1 LALSRSV
8 YPVAGTPLRRLLHI
22 SQDTTAFPWAK
33 RTPVLGLQ
41 SMPAVALALVVGKL
55 SGHASAGAIAAGAA
69 FTIGFALF
77 HEALASTLL
86 SMTIVTLGLASGTLA
101 GSLGAEVPALVLLL
115 ALIASVNYGL
125 LAELGPT
132 SSWIGQQCAV
142 FVVIASYFPLG
153 VHYAVGRAEMVLAGG
168 ALQMLF
174 YTAFH
179 LHRLHPRA
187 IAARPPVI
195 PRLRKRALKMLQ
207 LIRDDLYWRSPMS
220 SYIFR
225 LLLAVGFSTAIYQ
238 RFHIRNGYW
247 APMTA
252 ILVLKP
258 QWSSTLSRGIA
269 RLSGTLLGAGVA
281 LMLALWAPPFVWL
294 TFALCLIAA
303 WGCYATQ
310 AVNYALFSF
319 SITLYIVFLFRF
331 GGFSDR
337 SAAHLRLLN
346 TAIGGGIALA
356 IDLVW
361 RLLHPGTQQQAQPA
375 PANIRV
381 AE

>member
-1 LALSRSV
+1 
-8 YPVAGTPLRRLLHI
+8 
-22 SQDTTAFPWAK
+22 
-33 RTPVLGLQ
+33 LQ
-41 SMPAVALALVVGKL
+41 SVIAVAVALVVGKL

-86 SMTIVTLGLASGTLA
+86 SMAVLTLGIASGTLA
-101 GSLGAEVPALVLLL
+101 GSLGAEIPALVLAL
-115 ALIASVNYGL
+115 AILAAFNYGL
-125 LAELGPT
+125 LAELGTT
-132 SSWIGQQCAV
+132 SNWIGQQCAV

-153 VHYAVGRAEMVLAGG
+153 VHYAVGRTEMVLAGG
-168 ALQMLF
+168 GLQMLS

-179 LHRLHPRA
+179 VHRLHPRA
-187 IAARPPVI
+187 LAARPPVL
-195 PRLRKRALKMLQ
+195 PLLRARALRILKQ
-207 LIRDDLYWRSPMS
+207 VRADLTWGSSMV
-220 SYIFR
+220 SYILR
-225 LLLAVGFSTAIYQ
+225 LVLAVGLSSAIYQ
-238 RFHIRNGYW
+238 AFHIRNGYW

-252 ILVLKP
+252 LLVLKP
-258 QWSSTLSRGIA
+258 QWSNTLSRGIA
-269 RLSGTLLGAGVA
+269 RLAGTLLGAGVA
-281 LMLALWAPPFVWL
+281 LMFAVWVPLPAWL
-294 TFALCLIAA
+294 TFVLCVAAA

-356 IDLVW
+356 IDLLW
-361 RLLHPGTQQQAQPA
+361 KLLA
-375 PANIRV
+375 PRSFEANIEEAHADVRTI
-381 AE
+381 E

>member
-1 LALSRSV
+1 MNCRVTCESRSH
-8 YPVAGTPLRRLLHI
+8 TLRRLLHI
-22 SQDTTAFPWAK
+22 SLDTTAFPWAK
-33 RTPVLGLQ
+33 RTPIRGLQ
-41 SMPAVALALVVGKL
+41 SVIAVAVALVAGKL

-86 SMTIVTLGLASGTLA
+86 SMAIVTLGLASGTLA
-101 GSLGAEVPALVLLL
+101 GSLGAGIPALVLIL
-115 ALIASVNYGL
+115 AIIASINYGL
-125 LAELGPT
+125 LADLGTT

-153 VHYAVGRAEMVLAGG
+153 VHYAVGRTEMVLAGG
-168 ALQMLF
+168 GLQMLF

-187 IAARPPVI
+187 ISARPAVLPL
-195 PRLRKRALKMLQ
+195 LRARALRILKQ
-207 LIRDDLYWRSPMS
+207 VRQDLTWGSSMV
-220 SYIFR
+220 SYILR
-225 LLLAVGFSTAIYQ
+225 LVLAVGLSSAIYQ
-238 RFHIRNGYW
+238 TFHIRNGYW

-252 ILVLKP
+252 LLVLKP
-258 QWSSTLSRGIA
+258 QWSNTLSRGIA

-281 LMLALWAPPFVWL
+281 LIFALWVPLPAWF
-294 TFALCLIAA
+294 TFTLCVIAA

-337 SAAHLRLLN
+337 SAAHLRLVN

-356 IDLVW
+356 IDLLW
-361 RLLHPGTQQQAQPA
+361 RLLGHGTELEVQPA
-375 PANIRV
+375 QADIHGGQ
-381 AE
+381 

>member
-1 LALSRSV
+1 MNCRVTCESRSH
-8 YPVAGTPLRRLLHI
+8 TLRRLLHI
-22 SQDTTAFPWAK
+22 SLDTTAFPWAK
-33 RTPVLGLQ
+33 RTPIRGLQ
-41 SMPAVALALVVGKL
+41 SVIAVAVALVAGKL

-86 SMTIVTLGLASGTLA
+86 SMAIVTLGLASGTLA
-101 GSLGAEVPALVLLL
+101 GSLGAGIPALVLIL
-115 ALIASVNYGL
+115 AIIASINYGL
-125 LAELGPT
+125 LADLGTT

-153 VHYAVGRAEMVLAGG
+153 VHYAVGRTEMVLAGG
-168 ALQMLF
+168 GLQMLF

-187 IAARPPVI
+187 ISARPPVL
-195 PRLRKRALKMLQ
+195 PLLRARALRILKQ
-207 LIRDDLYWRSPMS
+207 VRQDLTWGSSMV
-220 SYIFR
+220 SYILR
-225 LLLAVGFSTAIYQ
+225 LVLAVGLSSAIYQ
-238 RFHIRNGYW
+238 TFHIRNGYW

-252 ILVLKP
+252 LLVLKP
-258 QWSSTLSRGIA
+258 QWSNKLSRGIA

-281 LMLALWAPPFVWL
+281 LIFALWVPLPAWF
-294 TFALCLIAA
+294 TFTLCVIAA

-337 SAAHLRLLN
+337 SAAHLRLVN

-356 IDLVW
+356 IDLLW
-361 RLLHPGTQQQAQPA
+361 RLLGHGTELEVQPA
-375 PANIRV
+375 QADIHGGQ
-381 AE
+381 

>member
-1 LALSRSV
+1 
-8 YPVAGTPLRRLLHI
+8 LRRLLHI

-41 SMPAVALALVVGKL
+41 SVPAVAFALIVGKL

-86 SMTIVTLGLASGTLA
+86 SMAIVTLGLASGTLA
-101 GSLGAEVPALVLLL
+101 GSLGAEVPALVLIL
-115 ALIASVNYGL
+115 ALIAAVNYGL

-142 FVVIASYFPLG
+142 FVVIASYFPFG
-153 VHYAVGRAEMVLAGG
+153 VHYALGRAEMVLAGG
-168 ALQMLF
+168 ALQMLV

-187 IAARPPVI
+187 IASRPPVI
-195 PRLRKRALKMLQ
+195 PRLRQRALQ
-207 LIRDDLYWRSPMS
+207 IVDRVRRDLYWRSPMAT
-220 SYIFR
+220 YILR
-225 LLLAVGFSTAIYQ
+225 LLLAVGASTAIYQ
-238 RFHIRNGYW
+238 WFHIRNGYW

-258 QWSSTLSRGIA
+258 QWSNTLSRGIA
-269 RLSGTLLGAGVA
+269 RLFGTLLGAGVA
-281 LMLALWAPPFVWL
+281 LMFALWVPLPAWL
-294 TFALCLIAA
+294 TFTLCVAAA

-346 TAIGGGIALA
+346 TALGGGIALA
-356 IDLVW
+356 IDFVW
-361 RLLHPGTQQQAQPA
+361 RLLHLSPPHQARLAQ
-375 PANIRV
+375 
-381 AE
+381 AETHGAQ

>member
-1 LALSRSV
+1 MRN
-8 YPVAGTPLRRLLHI
+8 LLHI
-22 SQDTTAFPWAK
+22 SLDTTAFPWAK
-33 RTPVLGLQ
+33 RTPIRGLQ
-41 SMPAVALALVVGKL
+41 SVIAVAVALIAGKL

-86 SMTIVTLGLASGTLA
+86 SMAILTLGLASGTLA
-101 GSLGAEVPALVLLL
+101 GSLGAEIPAVVLIL
-115 ALIASVNYGL
+115 AIIAAINYGL
-125 LAELGPT
+125 LADLGST

-153 VHYAVGRAEMVLAGG
+153 VHYAVGRTEMVLAGG

-187 IAARPPVI
+187 VAARPPVL
-195 PRLRKRALKMLQ
+195 PRLRARALRILRQ
-207 LIRDDLYWRSPMS
+207 VRRDLAWSSSMV
-220 SYIFR
+220 SYILR
-225 LLLAVGFSTAIYQ
+225 LVLAVGLSSAIYQ
-238 RFHIRNGYW
+238 TFHIRNGYW

-252 ILVLKP
+252 LLVLKP
-258 QWSSTLSRGIA
+258 QWSNTLSRGIA
-269 RLSGTLLGAGVA
+269 RLFGTLLGAGVA
-281 LMLALWAPPFVWL
+281 LMFALWVPLPAWL
-294 TFALCLIAA
+294 TFTLCVIAA

-337 SAAHLRLLN
+337 SAAHLRLVN

-356 IDLVW
+356 IDLLW
-361 RLLHPGTQQQAQPA
+361 KLLAPRVPPELPA
-375 PANIRV
+375 MDATHSS
-381 AE
+381 A

>member
-1 LALSRSV
+1 MRN
-8 YPVAGTPLRRLLHI
+8 LLDI
-22 SQDTTAFPWAK
+22 SQDTTAFPWAR
-33 RTPVLGLQ
+33 RTPIRGLQ
-41 SMPAVALALVVGKL
+41 SVVAVATALIVGKL

-86 SMTIVTLGLASGTLA
+86 SMAIVTLGLASGTLA
-101 GSLGAEVPALVLLL
+101 GSLGAEVPVLVLLL

-153 VHYAVGRAEMVLAGG
+153 VHYAVGRAEMVLLGG

-174 YTAFH
+174 YALFH
-179 LHRLHPRA
+179 IHHLHPRMR
-187 IAARPPVI
+187 AARQPVL
-195 PRLRKRALKMLQ
+195 PRARARALQILQ
-207 LIRDDLYWRSPMS
+207 LIRADLTWRSPMA
-220 SYIFR
+220 SYIVR
-225 LLLAVGFSTAIYQ
+225 LIFAVGLSTAIYQ

-258 QWSSTLSRGIA
+258 QWSNTLSRGIA

-281 LMLALWAPPFVWL
+281 LVLAVWAPLPLWL
-294 TFALCLIAA
+294 TFTLCVTAA

-346 TAIGGGIALA
+346 TAVGGGIALA
-356 IDLVW
+356 IDFLW
-361 RLLHPGTQQQAQPA
+361 KLLSPRLPTQSQPSDPAREVQA
-375 PANIRV
+375 PA
-381 AE
+381 A

>member
-1 LALSRSV
+1 MNCTVTCGSRSH
-8 YPVAGTPLRRLLHI
+8 TLRRLLHI
-22 SQDTTAFPWAK
+22 SLDTTAFPWAK
-33 RTPVLGLQ
+33 RTPAAGLQ
-41 SMPAVALALVVGKL
+41 SVIAVAVALIVGKV

-86 SMTIVTLGLASGTLA
+86 SMGIVTLGLASGTLA
-101 GSLGAEVPALVLLL
+101 GSLGAGIPALVLIL
-115 ALIASVNYGL
+115 AIVASINYGL
-125 LAELGPT
+125 LADLGTT

-153 VHYAVGRAEMVLAGG
+153 VHYAVGRTEMVLAGG
-168 ALQMLF
+168 ALQMLS

-187 IAARPPVI
+187 LAARPPVV
-195 PRLRKRALKMLQ
+195 PLLRTRALRILKQM
-207 LIRDDLYWRSPMS
+207 RKDLAWGSSMV
-220 SYIFR
+220 SYILR
-225 LLLAVGFSTAIYQ
+225 LVLAVGLSSAIYQ
-238 RFHIRNGYW
+238 TFHIRNGYW

-252 ILVLKP
+252 LLVLKP
-258 QWSSTLSRGIA
+258 QWSNTLSRGIA
-269 RLSGTLLGAGVA
+269 RLFGTLLGAGVA
-281 LMLALWAPPFVWL
+281 LMFALWVPLPAWL
-294 TFALCLIAA
+294 TFTLCVAAA

-319 SITLYIVFLFRF
+319 AITIYIVFLFRF

-337 SAAHLRLLN
+337 SAAHLRLVN

-356 IDLVW
+356 IDFLW
-361 RLLHPGTQQQAQPA
+361 RLLNLHPQHETQTALADIHGGQ
-375 PANIRV
+375 
-381 AE
+381 

>member
-1 LALSRSV
+1 VQSH
-8 YPVAGTPLRRLLHI
+8 TLRRLLHI
-22 SQDTTAFPWAK
+22 SHDTTAFPWAK
-33 RTPVLGLQ
+33 RTPIRGLQ
-41 SMPAVALALVVGKL
+41 SVIAVAVALIAGKL

-86 SMTIVTLGLASGTLA
+86 SMTVLTLGIASGTLA
-101 GSLGAEVPALVLLL
+101 GSLGAEKPALVLAL
-115 ALIASVNYGL
+115 AILAAINYGL
-125 LAELGPT
+125 LGEIGST

-153 VHYAVGRAEMVLAGG
+153 VHYAVGRTEMVLAGG
-168 ALQMLF
+168 ALQMLS

-179 LHRLHPRA
+179 LHPRA
-187 IAARPPVI
+187 LGARPPVL
-195 PRLRKRALKMLQ
+195 PLLRARALRILKQ
-207 LIRDDLYWRSPMS
+207 VRKDLAWGSSMV
-220 SYIFR
+220 SYILR
-225 LLLAVGFSTAIYQ
+225 LVLAVGLSSAIYQ
-238 RFHIRNGYW
+238 AFHIRNGYW

-252 ILVLKP
+252 LLVLKP
-258 QWSSTLSRGIA
+258 QWFNTLSRGIA

-281 LMLALWAPPFVWL
+281 LMFALWVPLPAWL
-294 TFALCLIAA
+294 TFTITVVAA

-319 SITLYIVFLFRF
+319 AITIYIVFLFRF

-337 SAAHLRLLN
+337 SAAHLRLVN

-356 IDLVW
+356 IDLLW
-361 RLLHPGTQQQAQPA
+361 KLLAPPVPPELPGMTSNDLQAQP
-375 PANIRV
+375 NSV
-381 AE
+381 Q

>member
-1 LALSRSV
+1 MRNFLD
-8 YPVAGTPLRRLLHI
+8 I
-22 SQDTTAFPWAK
+22 SQDTTAFPWSR
-33 RTPVLGLQ
+33 RTPIRGLQ
-41 SMPAVALALVVGKL
+41 SVIAVALALIVGRL
-55 SGHASAGAIAAGAA
+55 TGHASAGAIAAGAA

-142 FVVIASYFPLG
+142 FVVIASYFPRG
-153 VHYAVGRAEMVLAGG
+153 VHYAVGRAEMVLTGG
-168 ALQMLF
+168 ALQMLL

-187 IAARPPVI
+187 IATRVPII
-195 PRLRKRALKMLQ
+195 PALRQRALQLLQ
-207 LIRDDLYWRSPMS
+207 LIRSDFYWGSAMV
-220 SYIFR
+220 SYILR
-225 LLLAVGFSTAIYQ
+225 LLLAVGISSAIYQ
-238 RFHIRNGYW
+238 WFHIRNGYW

-269 RLSGTLLGAGVA
+269 RLFGTLLGAGVA
-281 LMLALWAPPFVWL
+281 LMFALWVPLPLWL
-294 TFALCLIAA
+294 TFTLCVIAA

-346 TAIGGGIALA
+346 TALGGGIALA
-356 IDLVW
+356 IDFAW
-361 RLLHPGTQQQAQPA
+361 KLLHPRSLREPQPV
-375 PANIRV
+375 R
-381 AE
+381 

>member
-1 LALSRSV
+1 MNCRVTCESRSH
-8 YPVAGTPLRRLLHI
+8 TLRRLLHI
-22 SQDTTAFPWAK
+22 SLDTTAFPWAK
-33 RTPVLGLQ
+33 RTPIRGLQ
-41 SMPAVALALVVGKL
+41 SVIAVAVALVAGKL

-86 SMTIVTLGLASGTLA
+86 SMAIVTLGLASGTLA
-101 GSLGAEVPALVLLL
+101 GSLGAGIPALVLIL
-115 ALIASVNYGL
+115 AIIASINYGL
-125 LAELGPT
+125 LADLGTT

-153 VHYAVGRAEMVLAGG
+153 VHYAVGRTEMVLAGG
-168 ALQMLF
+168 GLQMLF

-187 IAARPPVI
+187 ISARPAVLPL
-195 PRLRKRALKMLQ
+195 LRARALRILKQ
-207 LIRDDLYWRSPMS
+207 VRQDLTWGSSMV
-220 SYIFR
+220 SYILR
-225 LLLAVGFSTAIYQ
+225 LVLAVGLSSAIYQ
-238 RFHIRNGYW
+238 TFHIRNGYW

-252 ILVLKP
+252 LLVLKP
-258 QWSSTLSRGIA
+258 QWSNTLSRGIA
-269 RLSGTLLGAGVA
+269 RLFGTLLGAGVA
-281 LMLALWAPPFVWL
+281 LMFALWVPLPAWF
-294 TFALCLIAA
+294 TFTLCVIAA

-337 SAAHLRLLN
+337 SAAHLRLVN

-356 IDLVW
+356 IDLLW
-361 RLLHPGTQQQAQPA
+361 RLLGHGTELEVQPA
-375 PANIRV
+375 QADIHGGQ
-381 AE
+381 

>member
-1 LALSRSV
+1 MNCRVTCESRSH
-8 YPVAGTPLRRLLHI
+8 TLRRLLHI
-22 SQDTTAFPWAK
+22 SLDTTAFPWAK
-33 RTPVLGLQ
+33 RTPIRGLQ
-41 SMPAVALALVVGKL
+41 SVIAVAVALVAGKL

-86 SMTIVTLGLASGTLA
+86 SMAIVTLGLASGTLA
-101 GSLGAEVPALVLLL
+101 GSLGAGIPALVLIL
-115 ALIASVNYGL
+115 AIIASINYGL
-125 LAELGPT
+125 LADLGTT

-153 VHYAVGRAEMVLAGG
+153 VHYAVGRTEMVLAGG
-168 ALQMLF
+168 GLQMLF

-187 IAARPPVI
+187 ISARPPVL
-195 PRLRKRALKMLQ
+195 PLLRARALRILKQ
-207 LIRDDLYWRSPMS
+207 VRQDLTWGSSMV
-220 SYIFR
+220 SYILR
-225 LLLAVGFSTAIYQ
+225 LVLAVGLSSAIYQ
-238 RFHIRNGYW
+238 TFHIRNGYW

-252 ILVLKP
+252 LLVLKP
-258 QWSSTLSRGIA
+258 QWSNTLSRGIA

-281 LMLALWAPPFVWL
+281 LIFALWVPLPAWF
-294 TFALCLIAA
+294 TFTLCVIAA

-337 SAAHLRLLN
+337 SAAHLRLVN

-356 IDLVW
+356 IDLLW
-361 RLLHPGTQQQAQPA
+361 RLLGHGTELEVQPA
-375 PANIRV
+375 QADIHGGQ
-381 AE
+381 

>member
-1 LALSRSV
+1 
-8 YPVAGTPLRRLLHI
+8 LRRLLHI
-22 SQDTTAFPWAK
+22 SLDTTAFPWAK
-33 RTPVLGLQ
+33 RTPIRGLQ
-41 SMPAVALALVVGKL
+41 SVIAVAVALVAGKL

-86 SMTIVTLGLASGTLA
+86 SMAIVTLGLASGTLA
-101 GSLGAEVPALVLLL
+101 GSLGAGIPALVLIL
-115 ALIASVNYGL
+115 AIIASINYGL
-125 LAELGPT
+125 LADLGTT

-153 VHYAVGRAEMVLAGG
+153 VHYAVGRTEMVLAGG
-168 ALQMLF
+168 GLQMLF

-187 IAARPPVI
+187 ISARPAVLPL
-195 PRLRKRALKMLQ
+195 LRARALRILKQ
-207 LIRDDLYWRSPMS
+207 VRQDLTWGSSMV
-220 SYIFR
+220 SYILR
-225 LLLAVGFSTAIYQ
+225 LVLAVGLSSAIYQ
-238 RFHIRNGYW
+238 TFHIRNGYW

-252 ILVLKP
+252 LLVLKP
-258 QWSSTLSRGIA
+258 QWSNTLSRGIA
-269 RLSGTLLGAGVA
+269 RLFGTLLGAGVA
-281 LMLALWAPPFVWL
+281 LMFALWVPLPAWF
-294 TFALCLIAA
+294 TFSLCVIAA

-337 SAAHLRLLN
+337 SAAHLRLVN

-356 IDLVW
+356 IDLLW
-361 RLLHPGTQQQAQPA
+361 RLLGHGTELEVQPA
-375 PANIRV
+375 QADIHGGQ
-381 AE
+381 